1 MKTLSKLDELFNQL
15 NEIERSKERKKA
27 TFSAIEKRLSK
38 RVRKFVPI
46 IIGAGALAISLVFT
60 LLTMTNGIQ
69 PTSTQLSN
77 SSNPYAKML
86 NDKNITRSYV
96 SKSVSAY
103 SFSPGQINRSSNP
116 VAIIDD
122 DKRWNE
128 SLKDIL
134 LQMKEIKHQPAKEPG
149 YDLMIYLNDEI
160 TIKFKIWIN
169 DQSIIFKDFTTNT
182 FYTIKSNEAKGFEYI
197 LNHMTMIR

>member
-15 NEIERSKERKKA
+15 NEIERSNERKKA

-86 NDKNITRSYV
+86 NDRNITRSYV

-134 LQMKEIKHQPAKEPG
+134 LQMKEIKHQPSKEPG

-182 FYTIKSNEAKGFEYI
+182 FYTIKSKEAKGFGYI